1 MAPASPEP
9 HTGMPKQSIRHLRAT
24 ELKLLQERTKLQ
36 RRVEEALSGPGWAPE
51 RVHDLD
57 VQQKELEAE
66 LASVRAELRRLD
78 REEPSDDGD

>member
-1 MAPASPEP
+1 
-9 HTGMPKQSIRHLRAT
+9 MPKQSIRHLRAT

-51 RVHDLD
+51 RVHELD

-78 REEPSDDGD
+78 REEPSADGD

>member
-1 MAPASPEP
+1 
-9 HTGMPKQSIRHLRAT
+9 MPKQSIRHLRAT

-66 LASVRAELRRLD
+66 IASVRSELRRLE
-78 REEPSDDGD
+78 REEPAADGD

>member
-1 MAPASPEP
+1 
-9 HTGMPKQSIRHLRAT
+9 MPKQSIRHLRAT

-66 LASVRAELRRLD
+66 LASVRAEMRRLD
-78 REEPSDDGD
+78 REEPSADGE

>member
-1 MAPASPEP
+1 
-9 HTGMPKQSIRHLRAT
+9 MPKQSIRHLRAT

-66 LASVRAELRRLD
+66 LASVRAEMRRLE
-78 REEPSDDGD
+78 REEPSADGD

>member
-1 MAPASPEP
+1 
-9 HTGMPKQSIRHLRAT
+9 MPKQSIRHLRAT

-78 REEPSDDGD
+78 REEPSDDGN